1 MRRGFLRFA
10 IVLSLAAAAFFAR
23 PPKAEAMDPI
33 TIAAIAAPIVIPMVQ
48 KAMPYVIKGAVNFA
62 KGMFDVF
69 IDMAGLFLLPL
80 GMMESSFG
88 APFGLFGL
96 GMSHMGR
103 GAMAPL
109 KMMWSTMLLPVK
121 IFGFG

>member
-10 IVLSLAAAAFFAR
+10 LVLALISAAFFVHQPEA
-23 PPKAEAMDPI
+23 KAMDPI
-33 TIAAIAAPIVIPMVQ
+33 TIAAIAAPIVIPIV
-48 KAMPYVIKGAVNFA
+48 KAAMPYVIRGAMNFA
-62 KGMFDVF
+62 KGLFDVF
-69 IDMAGLFLLPL
+69 LDMSGFLWVPL
-80 GMMESSFG
+80 GMMESSLG

-103 GAMAPL
+103 GFMAPL

-121 IFGFG
+121 TCGID